1 MTNKKIVLGV
11 IQLREQ
17 VKQEKKKHRKN
28 AANNVE
34 EDNFLVN
41 SNPGHLKSEKK
52 RN

>member
-1 MTNKKIVLGV
+1 MTNKKIVLGA

-17 VKQEKKKHRKN
+17 VKQEKKKKHRKN

-41 SNPGHLKSEKK
+41 SNPGHLKSVK
-52 RN
+52 

>member
-1 MTNKKIVLGV
+1 MTNKKIVLGA

-17 VKQEKKKHRKN
+17 NRKKKKHRKN